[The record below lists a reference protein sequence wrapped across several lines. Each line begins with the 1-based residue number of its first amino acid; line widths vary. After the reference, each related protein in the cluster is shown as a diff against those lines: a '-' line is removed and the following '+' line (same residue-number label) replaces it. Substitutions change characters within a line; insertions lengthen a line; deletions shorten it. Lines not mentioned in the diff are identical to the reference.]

1 MIRCGCRGARCRG
14 LHAAAARRLR
24 RGASPREQGA
34 ARRRGVTKHRRLH
47 LGADAAASA
56 ERPWRRRGGGGD
68 AGSAARRWGAHQ
80 RAGRAWPH
88 AAAPRGVARPLRPR
102 ALARRRGRISERAR
116 RAGPLPALARGTLR
130 GGAARRAANQRRAAP
145 RPPARHLR
153 AAAVAPR
160 PPRRRVPDL
169 RGGLLDLAP
178 PPPLPPLR
186 THRLRLVLLA
196 PARPPKVWSLEAGA
210 CLHRVRRRA
219 LIARH
224 ASAARH
230 AGLRRCL

>member
-1 MIRCGCRGARCRG
+1 MRC
-14 LHAAAARRLR
+14 
-24 RGASPREQGA
+24 Q
-34 ARRRGVTKHRRLH
+34 
-47 LGADAAASA
+47 ADAAASA
-56 ERPWRRRGGGGD
+56 ERPRRRRGGGGD
-68 AGSAARRWGAHQ
+68 AGGATRRRGSHQ
-80 RAGRAWPH
+80 HAGRAGPH
-88 AAAPRGVARPLRPR
+88 AAAPRCVARCSTASHARRVANSIQCMSAWRGGSLSRPLRPR
-102 ALARRRGRISERAR
+102 ALARRRGRVSERAGR
-116 RAGPLPALARGTLR
+116 REPLPALARGPLR
-130 GGAARRAANQRRAAP
+130 GGAAGRTANQRRAAP

-169 RGGLLDLAP
+169 RGGFLDLAP